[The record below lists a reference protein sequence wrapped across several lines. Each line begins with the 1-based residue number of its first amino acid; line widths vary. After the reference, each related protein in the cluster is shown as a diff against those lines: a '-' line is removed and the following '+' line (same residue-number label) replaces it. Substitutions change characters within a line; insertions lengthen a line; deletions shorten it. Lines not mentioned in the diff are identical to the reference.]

1 MLHARLTREIR
12 SGPSGPKVA
21 AFFDVDR
28 TLLAG
33 FSGLA
38 FFRERLLSGRMA
50 PRELGTALAGGLGYA
65 IGRTGF
71 SGLVTAATATYRGL
85 SEAVLE
91 ELGQEVFEKHLAS
104 EIYPESRAL
113 VKAHQEMG
121 HTVAIVSSATP
132 YQVDPL
138 ARDLGVEHVLC
149 TYLEVRDGAFTGNV
163 VRPTCFREGK
173 VTAASALSDA
183 HDVDLS
189 ASYFYTDSS
198 DDLPLLEAVGRPRP
212 LNPDRRLAQVARERG
227 WLTRR
232 FHSRGTPGLGD
243 LVRSALVYGSIFPS
257 TMAGL
262 SVGALNSSR
271 RDAVNVAGSMWGDLA
286 TALSGVHL
294 LVEGEEHL
302 WSQRPAVFIF
312 NHQSAIDAP
321 LMVKLLRRD
330 FTGIGKQELRW
341 NPIFGPIFSAAGG
354 VFIDRSNTS
363 SAIEAM
369 RPAVEALG
377 QGLSVVIAP
386 EGTRTPTPRLKR
398 FKKGAFHLAMQAG
411 VPIVPVVFRNSLDA
425 LPRNALV
432 VRPTSIEAVV
442 LPPVDTS
449 AWTRKGLDA
458 EIAAIRRGFLE
469 VLEG

>member
-1 MLHARLTREIR
+1 MLHAQLTREIR

-50 PRELGTALAGGLGYA
+50 PRELAAAAAGGLGYA
-65 IGRTGF
+65 VGRTGF
-71 SGLVTAATATYRGL
+71 SGLVTATTATYRGL
-85 SEAVLE
+85 SETVLE
-91 ELGQEVFEKHLAS
+91 ELGQEVFEKHLAT

-113 VKAHQEMG
+113 LKAHQDMG

-149 TYLEVRDGAFTGNV
+149 THLEVKRGVFTGNV

-173 VTAASALSDA
+173 VAAASGFSDA

-189 ASYFYTDSS
+189 SSYFYTDSS
-198 DDLPLLEAVGRPRP
+198 DDLPLLEAVRRPRP

-227 WLTRR
+227 WLTRN
-232 FHSRGTPGLGD
+232 FHSRGTPGAGD
-243 LVRSALVYGSIFPS
+243 VMRSALVYGSIFPS
-257 TMAGL
+257 VLAGL
-262 SVGALNSSR
+262 SVGAVNQSR
-271 RDAVNVAGSMWGDLA
+271 RDAINVAASMWGDLA

-294 LVEGEEHL
+294 LVEGEENL
-302 WSQRPAVFIF
+302 WSKRPAVFIF

-330 FTGIGKQELRW
+330 FTGIGKQEIRW
-341 NPIFGPIFSAAGG
+341 NPIFGPIFAAAGI
-354 VFIDRSNTS
+354 VFIDRANSA

-369 RPAVEALG
+369 RPAVEALD

-411 VPIVPVVFRNSLDA
+411 VPIVPVIFRNALDA
-425 LPRNALV
+425 LPKNALV
-432 VRPTSIEAVV
+432 MRPASIEAVV

-449 AWTRKGLDA
+449 AWTTEGLDA
-458 EIAAIRRGFLE
+458 EIAAVRERFVE